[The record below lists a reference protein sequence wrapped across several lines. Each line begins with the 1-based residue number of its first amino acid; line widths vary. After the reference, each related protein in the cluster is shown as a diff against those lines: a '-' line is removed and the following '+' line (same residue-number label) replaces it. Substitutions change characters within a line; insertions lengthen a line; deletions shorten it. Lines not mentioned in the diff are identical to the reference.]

1 MPSRSHRSVHSRL
14 PWRFGLFLLLC
25 LTAAPLTLLM
35 PAHFALMVGF
45 DTAGLIF
52 LLSLAPLLRHDENDM
67 RAHARAND
75 GNRVSMLLITG
86 IVMIVLLVVVAAELA
101 QRQSHPSMGAMALIL
116 GTLAIAWVF
125 ANMVYALHYAFL
137 FYSGDD
143 AGKDRG
149 GIDFPGKDAS
159 PGKGDPGGGPDY
171 WDFIYFAFTLG
182 MTFQTSDVEIS
193 SREVRKT
200 VTFHCLAAF
209 IFNLGII
216 AFTINV
222 LGAG

>member
-1 MPSRSHRSVHSRL
+1 MTTSSVPSLPLRQRL

-25 LTAAPLTLLM
+25 LGAAPLATLM
-35 PAHFALMVGF
+35 PAHYALMVGF
-45 DTAGLIF
+45 DGATLIF
-52 LLSLAPLLRHDENDM
+52 LASLVPLFRHGQAGM

-75 GNRVSMLLITG
+75 VNRVAMLLITG
-86 IVMIVLLVVVAAELA
+86 IVMIVVLVVVAAELSQRKA
-101 QRQSHPSMGAMALIL
+101 QPSATAMALIL
-116 GTLAIAWVF
+116 ATLALAWIF
-125 ANMVYALHYAFL
+125 ANTVYALHYAYL
-137 FYSGDD
+137 YYSGDE
-143 AGKDRG
+143 AGKDLG
-149 GIDFPGKDAS
+149 GIDFPGKDS
-159 PGKGDPGGGPDY
+159 SPDY
-171 WDFIYFAFTLG
+171 WDFVYFSFTLG

-209 IFNLGII
+209 VFNLGVI

>member
-1 MPSRSHRSVHSRL
+1 MSSSPRRSVHPRL
-14 PWRFGLFLLLC
+14 PWRFALFLLLC
-25 LTAAPLTLLM
+25 LSAAPLATLM
-35 PAHFALMVGF
+35 PAHFALMAGF
-45 DTAGLIF
+45 DGAAAIF
-52 LLSLAPLLRHDENDM
+52 LLSLAPLLRHGESDM

-101 QRQSHPSMGAMALIL
+101 QRRSHPSVGAMAAIL

-143 AGKDRG
+143 AGQDRG
-149 GIDFPGKDAS
+149 GIDFPGRGS
-159 PGKGDPGGGPDY
+159 PDY

>member
-1 MPSRSHRSVHSRL
+1 MQERRAASRFPFRYRL

-25 LTAAPLTLLM
+25 IVTLPLCTVMPVPFAVMTGFNGAAL
-35 PAHFALMVGF
+35 A
-45 DTAGLIF
+45 F
-52 LLSLAPLLRHDENDM
+52 LVSLAPLLRHDEADM

-75 GNRVSMLLITG
+75 ANRALMLLIT
-86 IVMIVLLVVVAAELA
+86 VVVTMVLLVVVAAELA
-101 QRQSHPSMGAMALIL
+101 QRRSQPSPYAMTLIL
-116 GTLAIAWVF
+116 GTLAMAWIF
-125 ANMVYALHYAFL
+125 ANTVYGLHYAFL
-137 FYSGDD
+137 YYRGDRL
-143 AGKDRG
+143 GKDRQ
-149 GIDFPGKDAS
+149 GIDFPGQQS
-159 PGKGDPGGGPDY
+159 PDY
-171 WDFIYFAFTLG
+171 WDFLYFAFTLG

-222 LGAG
+222 LGAS